1 MYETLLRRD
10 LPTGLGPFLYYIKVY
25 LIAIRRLNIMDSW
38 TKEQWRESVGE
49 EKDYVGIQILL
60 LNDSDFYLKIT
71 DIYFNEATED
81 RFFSKMQFH

>member
-1 MYETLLRRD
+1 
-10 LPTGLGPFLYYIKVY
+10 
-25 LIAIRRLNIMDSW
+25 MDSW